1 MTTIIREPQ
10 TLNGELAADD
20 VEEPEGFGIGPYDIT
35 SSPNDFN
42 VATIFNFME
51 SGTVIIPEFQRHYV
65 WDLKHASKLIESL
78 LIGLPIPQIFL
89 YEEAPNKFL
98 VIDGQQRLSGLIQSK
113 AISRQYYTYFKW
125 ETANANAFFA
135 LFGSDFREFMQAEVK
150 QNPELDSAVRAF
162 LDLGRDRNNVV
173 HVDFATNAAAKTAD
187 EVYDAY
193 QTALQ
198 FVDALPVKY
207 REFASRQER

>member
-1 MTTIIREPQ
+1 MPTPVDVFYNQNRNISERLAEI
-10 TLNGELAADD
+10 GEISLK
-20 VEEPEGFGIGPYDIT
+20 
-35 SSPNDFN
+35 
-42 VATIFNFME
+42 ATFDSLFA
-51 SGTVIIPEFQRHYV
+51 
-65 WDLKHASKLIESL
+65 KSL
-78 LIGLPIPQIFL
+78 LIAVTSFFEGRIQGDIIAFVR
-89 YEEAPNKFL
+89 EASQSPL
-98 VIDGQQRLSGLIQSK
+98 VSGLIQSK
-113 AISRQYYTYFKW
+113 AISRQYHTYFNW

-135 LFGSDFREFMQAEVK
+135 LFGSDFREFMQTEVK
-150 QNPELDSAVRAF
+150 QNSELDSAVKAF

-207 REFASRQER
+207 REFTSRQER

>member
-1 MTTIIREPQ
+1 MPTPVDVFYNANRNISER
-10 TLNGELAADD
+10 LAA
-20 VEEPEGFGIGPYDIT
+20 IGEI
-35 SSPNDFN
+35 S
-42 VATIFNFME
+42 
-51 SGTVIIPEFQRHYV
+51 
-65 WDLKHASKLIESL
+65 LKTTFDSLFAKSL
-78 LIGLPIPQIFL
+78 LIAVTSFFEGRIQDDIKAFVMEVAQSP
-89 YEEAPNKFL
+89 L
-98 VIDGQQRLSGLIQSK
+98 VSGLIQSK

-150 QNPELDSAVRAF
+150 QNPELGSAVRAF